1 MVSRRITSVV
11 VAIVVCLALV
21 LGGQTLTDAST
32 ADLGRADAGELIGGT
47 TSSYLTGLKRFA
59 AAALWNRMDPVF
71 HNYYQGVS
79 LNDQLYMLPTI
90 AMVQALDPSL
100 VHPYYIGA
108 WMLVNNDRTADG
120 IAMAERGIR
129 ENPDAGILY
138 VNLAQLQHLYADD
151 LPAAVETGATVLE
164 QEMWWTDFTEKYNAY
179 PALRAIFA
187 AAGRDDLVQAVDEEL
202 AYLDT
207 EAEDRLGSDPH
218 AHEHDHDGDGVPD
231 H

>member
-1 MVSRRITSVV
+1 MASHRITSVV

-21 LGGQTLTDAST
+21 FGGQALTDASA
-32 ADLGRADAGELIGGT
+32 ADLGRADAGQLIGGT

-59 AAALWNRMDPVF
+59 AAALWNRIDPVF
-71 HNYYQGVS
+71 HTYYSGVG

-108 WMLVNNDRTADG
+108 WMLANNDRADEG

-151 LPAAVETGATVLE
+151 LPAAVETGMQVLE
-164 QEMWWTDFTEKYNAY
+164 HEMRWTDFNEKYNAY
-179 PALRAIFA
+179 PALRAIFV

-202 AYLDT
+202 AYLDS
-207 EAEDRLGSDPH
+207 EAEDRLGSDPQ